1 MVVATSLKFLATPS
15 ATEARLERCWQGQS
29 VAGRV
34 RQMLSRLSRCWQG
47 LSDADR
53 VHQMVARPMKFE
65 DGRREL
71 EDGHPRAALSLSTPS
86 VEGPLLWCTTPS
98 LAFWF
103 SPVLGAHVQRTSTW
117 QSSRGSEDSPE
128 EPGAQRQKPRCVG
141 GPQLSAASLAKTID
155 AHIDDELRRAR
166 NTCGT
171 GCPQPRRQ

>member
-1 MVVATSLKFLATPS
+1 MLAT
-15 ATEARLERCWQGQS
+15 
-29 VAGRV
+29 
-34 RQMLSRLSRCWQG
+34 LSGCWQG
-47 LSDADR
+47 LSDAGR
-53 VHQMVARPMKFE
+53 VHQMSARPIEFE

-103 SPVLGAHVQRTSTW
+103 SPVLGAHVPRTSTW

-155 AHIDDELRRAR
+155 AHTTQTIDTHKHITMPDPYVRPARTDDDEDPKRL
-166 NTCGT
+166 
-171 GCPQPRRQ
+171 PQPLALAPAPPPRQAPSS